1 MELWIP
7 ITIAAALFQN
17 VRTALQKHLRARLDT
32 TGATYVR
39 FLYAAPFT
47 WLYLFLLSQ
56 SSLADIGGGIG
67 GGLGSDGQVENG
79 LVPDANFRFL
89 LFCVIGGTA
98 QILATA
104 LLVWLFGQRNFAVGT
119 SLTKTE
125 AVQAAIFGIVILGDS
140 LSIQALSGILVSLVG
155 VLALSGKSTGNKT
168 INGTAS
174 SKITLSAVLHNKTVL
189 PGIAAGA
196 LFALSSVAYRA
207 ASLSLGGEGFLLQSA
222 YTLVW
227 VTGFQTLSMGLYIL
241 LRKPEILSRVL
252 QHWRAAIWV
261 GLTGMLGSAGWFA
274 AMTLENAAHVR
285 TLGQIELI
293 FTLMIGYLF
302 FQERLSRKE
311 LAGVVLVSCG
321 ILILLWR

>member
-47 WLYLFLLSQ
+47 WLYLLLLSH
-56 SSLADIGGGIG
+56 SGLADIGNGIGGGIG
-67 GGLGSDGQVENG
+67 SDGQVQNG
-79 LVPDANFRFL
+79 LIPDANFRFL
-89 LFCVIGGTA
+89 FFCVVGGTA

-125 AVQAAIFGIVILGDS
+125 AVQAAIFGIVILGDA
-140 LSIQALSGILVSLVG
+140 LSFQALSGILVSLVG
-155 VLALSGKSTGNKT
+155 VLALSGKSAINNK
-168 INGTAS
+168 AS
-174 SKITLSAVLHNKTVL
+174 NNITLAAFLQNKTVL
-189 PGIAAGA
+189 PGVAAGA

-207 ASLSLGGEGFLLQSA
+207 ASLALGGEGFLLQSA

-241 LRKPEILSRVL
+241 VRKPEILRRVL
-252 QHWRAAIWV
+252 QHWKAAIWV

-302 FQERLSRKE
+302 FQERLSRRE
-311 LAGVVLVSCG
+311 LAGVILVSCG
-321 ILILLWR
+321 ILILLWP